1 MSTEDDDLE
10 ALFDSIAATS
20 PAAPAPAA
28 AETPAPAA
36 SATSTASS
44 PSMGGDIYAQIGQ
57 TTRKLHDALRDIGH
71 DRVSSMADKLKN
83 AADGVNTLGNNA
95 TQLSSKWVQ
104 LMDGKL
110 SVDEFKVLA
119 ADTKAYLQDVP
130 GKTSAEIDSSSVKKL
145 ADTAQQ
151 LEAQLAQLLIANA
164 PEDKKKGLDGNAS
177 NPDQIKALLGNLG
190 F

>member
-1 MSTEDDDLE
+1 VSTEDDDLE

-20 PAAPAPAA
+20 PAAPAPADA
-28 AETPAPAA
+28 APAPAA
-36 SATSTASS
+36 PAANAAPS

-71 DRVSSMADKLKN
+71 DRVSSMADKLKS
-83 AADGVNTLGNNA
+83 AADSANALGGNA
-95 TQLSSKWVQ
+95 TKLSGKWTQ

-130 GKTSAEIDSSSVKKL
+130 SKTSAEIDSSSVKKL
-145 ADTAQQ
+145 ADAAKQ
-151 LEAQLAQLLIANA
+151 LENQLAQLLIANA
-164 PEDKKKGLDGNAS
+164 PEDKKKGLDGNTS
-177 NPDQIKALLGNLG
+177 TPDQIKALLGNLG

>member
-28 AETPAPAA
+28 APAA
-36 SATSTASS
+36 PSASSTPS

-83 AADGVNTLGNNA
+83 AADGVNTLGSNA
-95 TQLSSKWVQ
+95 TQLSSKWGQ

-130 GKTSAEIDSSSVKKL
+130 SKTSVEIDSSSVKKL

-151 LEAQLAQLLIANA
+151 LESQLAQLLIANA